1 MPINTCNLCS
11 VTQLLEM
18 LKVSCC
24 ILLYLDMG
32 WVHSRGPDRSRVT
45 STVRFRVQRGENLLL
60 CDRDA
65 PVPEASA
72 EFCFSSTCAPHPP
85 HSPSD
90 LFMYEFGHQLWQTQS
105 ISDIFLIQT
114 TNIIPG
120 KITSSETD
128 DGATAVLALNALTQ
142 MIDQV
147 LVTRA
152 APGSPPRPSLW
163 LPTSR
168 NAPPVALPAVGDPLP
183 FWYLPTV

>member
-1 MPINTCNLCS
+1 
-11 VTQLLEM
+11 M

-24 ILLYLDMG
+24 ILLYLDTG

-72 EFCFSSTCAPHPP
+72 EFCFSSTCALHPP

-120 KITSSETD
+120 KRTSSETD
-128 DGATAVLALNALTQ
+128 DGATAVVALNALTQ